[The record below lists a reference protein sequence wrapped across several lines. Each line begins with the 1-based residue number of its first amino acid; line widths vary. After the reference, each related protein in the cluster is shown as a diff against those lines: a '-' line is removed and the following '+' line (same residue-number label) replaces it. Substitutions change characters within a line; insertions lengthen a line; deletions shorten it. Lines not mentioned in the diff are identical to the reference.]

1 MAKRTA
7 SPAPRSSAPPWRWA
21 ACGALLGAATAVL
34 LWAPAHWLAS
44 AVGWASQGQ
53 LQFAEPR
60 GTVWNGS
67 AQWVLTGGAHSRDR
81 MALPGRVQWQLRPA
95 WTGALLRW
103 HADCCMRTPWPIA
116 IEPRWGGVTL
126 ALAAHESQWPASLL
140 TGLGTP
146 WNTIEPQG
154 QLRLRSNGLQLRL
167 NAGRLQLSGD
177 ATLDALAVTSR
188 LSTVRPL
195 GSYQAQ
201 LQGGKDDGLASL
213 SIKTLQGPFFVQG
226 SGQWVGQRLR
236 FTGEAWAADG
246 SEAALGNLLNII
258 GQRRGTR
265 SLLSVG

>member
-7 SPAPRSSAPPWRWA
+7 SSAPRSSAPPWRWA

-44 AVGWASQGQ
+44 AVDWASQGQ

-146 WNTIEPQG
+146 WNTLEPQG
-154 QLRLRSNGLQLRL
+154 QLRLRSNGLQLQL
-167 NAGRLQLSGD
+167 NAGRLQLGGD
-177 ATLDALAVTSR
+177 ATLDALAITSR

-195 GSYQAQ
+195 GSYQAL
-201 LQGGKDDGLASL
+201 LQAERDTGLASL

-226 SGQWVGQRLR
+226 SGQWVGERLR